1 MEVMM
6 LLTLFFLI
14 NSSICSESGE
24 SQNVL
29 SRLSTVEHVLS
40 TLLMEMEELRF
51 DNRKLLM
58 ANEELRYN
66 MNITQSHLSFT
77 EEALRHAECDI
88 HNLKK
93 TNSIEGQ
100 QTNQV
105 ETQHD
110 DQVDELSNLPVNGIS
125 DGKLQDGRLIKRDF
139 TTQNPG
145 TSKREFQIAL
155 YLNFYRNRVD
165 SRYLDSFISNNRISR
180 SEHLVHVLTWKSN
193 DSNTIL

>member
-1 MEVMM
+1 
-6 LLTLFFLI
+6 
-14 NSSICSESGE
+14 
-24 SQNVL
+24 
-29 SRLSTVEHVLS
+29 
-40 TLLMEMEELRF
+40 MEMEELRF

-66 MNITQSHLSFT
+66 MDITQSHLSFT
-77 EEALRHAECDI
+77 EEALWHAESDI

-110 DQVDELSNLPVNGIS
+110 DQVDEFSDLPVNGIS

-145 TSKREFQIAL
+145 TSKREFP
-155 YLNFYRNRVD
+155 D
-165 SRYLDSFISNNRISR
+165 S
-180 SEHLVHVLTWKSN
+180 VLLKF
-193 DSNTIL
+193 L